1 MASRPIWRGHL
12 RLALVSCPIQLSP
25 VIRAANGIHF
35 HFINPDTGNRVKMVS
50 QDAETGAELERRDLV
65 RGFEYERGRYVMM
78 DEEDFD
84 QVRVESSSMLA
95 VDKFVPQD
103 AIDPIFFDNS
113 YYMAPDGDAGGG
125 ADVYVV
131 LRDAIAATGRMAL
144 SRLVLSRRERAVA
157 IHALGRGLV
166 LHTLHDSV
174 EVASSDEAFSS
185 VPAGTPDADM
195 VALARQLIE
204 RQSGRFDVVDIEDR
218 YEQRLREV
226 IDAKIAGEDPEPP
239 PANENDDGKVVD
251 LMAALRRSLGQ
262 APAAEERKIAASKAA
277 PGRTARAATTKAPAK
292 ASERAKAPP
301 AKPAP
306 AKPAPAKAVPA
317 RTAPAKASPAK
328 SSPAKAGRA
337 RKTA

>member
-1 MASRPIWRGHL
+1 MASRPVWRGHL

-25 VIRAANGIHF
+25 VIRSASGIHF

-65 RGFEYERGRYVMM
+65 RGFEYEKGRYVLM

-95 VDKFVPQD
+95 IDKFVAQD

-131 LRDAIAATGRMAL
+131 LRDAIARTGRMAL

-185 VPAGTPDADM
+185 VPASKPDADM
-195 VALARQLIE
+195 VDLARQLIE
-204 RQSGRFDVVDIEDR
+204 RQSGRFDPGDIEDR
-218 YEQRLREV
+218 YESRLRQV

-262 APAAEERKIAASKAA
+262 APADERTPAAARKKAA
-277 PGRTARAATTKAPAK
+277 PAKAEAKAPAK
-292 ASERAKAPP
+292 KLPAKAAP
-301 AKPAP
+301 AKAP
-306 AKPAPAKAVPA
+306 AKPPV
-317 RTAPAKASPAK
+317 S
-328 SSPAKAGRA
+328 RA
-337 RKTA
+337 RKRA

>member
-1 MASRPIWRGHL
+1 MASRPVWRGHL

-25 VIRAANGIHF
+25 VIRASSGVHF

-65 RGFEYERGRYVMM
+65 RGFEYERGRYVLM

-84 QVRVESSSMLA
+84 SVRVESSSMLA
-95 VDKFVPQD
+95 VEKFVAQE
-103 AIDPIFFDNS
+103 AIDPVFFDNS

-174 EVASSDEAFSS
+174 EVASSDDAFSS
-185 VPAGTPDADM
+185 VPAGSPDPDM

-204 RQSGRFDVVDIEDR
+204 RQSGRFDPGDIEDR
-218 YEQRLREV
+218 YEARLRQV

-251 LMAALRRSLGQ
+251 LMAALRRSLGH
-262 APAAEERKIAASKAA
+262 APAEEQKAA
-277 PGRTARAATTKAPAK
+277 ARKKAPAK
-292 ASERAKAPP
+292 AKAETKAPP
-301 AKPAP
+301 AK
-306 AKPAPAKAVPA
+306 AKPAAK
-317 RTAPAKASPAK
+317 
-328 SSPAKAGRA
+328 RA
-337 RKTA
+337 RKRA

>member
-1 MASRPIWRGHL
+1 MASRPVWRGHL

-25 VIRAANGIHF
+25 VIRASSGIHF

-65 RGFEYERGRYVMM
+65 RGFEYEKGRYVLM

-95 VDKFVPQD
+95 IDKFVAQD
-103 AIDPIFFDNS
+103 AIDPIYFDNS

-131 LRDAIAATGRMAL
+131 LRDAIARTGRMAL

-157 IHALGRGLV
+157 VHALGRGLV
-166 LHTLHDSV
+166 LHTLHDDH
-174 EVASSDEAFSS
+174 EVASRDDAFSS
-185 VPAGTPDADM
+185 VPESKPDPDM
-195 VALARQLIE
+195 VDLARQLIE
-204 RQSGRFDVVDIEDR
+204 RQSGRFDPGDIEDR
-218 YEQRLREV
+218 YETRLREV

-262 APAAEERKIAASKAA
+262 APAAEERQIAAHKIAAHKTAARKKAA
-277 PGRTARAATTKAPAK
+277 PTKAK
-292 ASERAKAPP
+292 AAPE
-301 AKPAP
+301 
-306 AKPAPAKAVPA
+306 PAPAKAKPA
-317 RTAPAKASPAK
+317 AK
-328 SSPAKAGRA
+328 RA
-337 RKTA
+337 RKRA